1 VSDTRGVRFAC
12 PPDMLSPF
20 VNERQA
26 RLAVP
31 YLAGLSRSWNLGFRA
46 SAALGDMSR
55 PFPTLE
61 NITESPVAATFYITF
76 GAHVRPVHTIH
87 SPRWALEQFTNRPR
101 GPEVGGAR
109 PASWLSA
116 PASPALGRQ
125 EAVVP
130 FARATRGDAAPP
142 RIEDRRSLQNL
153 RKKKRCELRR
163 LPLSLPLPPEVTTSP
178 GSLGANPAGPAEQ
191 ASFLSP

>member
-1 VSDTRGVRFAC
+1 
-12 PPDMLSPF
+12 MLPPF

-31 YLAGLSRSWNLGFRA
+31 YPTGGVIPFLEPSGFRA

-61 NITESPVAATFYITF
+61 NITESTRYRYVLDHIWGSCPA
-76 GAHVRPVHTIH
+76 VHTIH
-87 SPRWALEQFTNRPR
+87 SPGGALEQFTNRPR

-116 PASPALGRQ
+116 PASPGSRPTGGSRCLRARLVGTRLHP
-125 EAVVP
+125 ESRTAAVCII
-130 FARATRGDAAPP
+130 FA
-142 RIEDRRSLQNL
+142 
-153 RKKKRCELRR
+153 KKRCELRR
-163 LPLSLPLPPEVTTSP
+163 LPLPVPLPPEVTTSS
-178 GSLGANPAGPAEQ
+178 GFVGRQSGRSCGAGQ
-191 ASFLSP
+191 AF